1 MHRLWSRISLLPSED
16 PDEKCHSDLTPSNL
30 LVTAERLTGV
40 LDTGGFQAA
49 DPALDLV
56 AAWHLFD
63 EFPRAEMRDALGCSD
78 LQWER
83 GAAWAFQQAAG
94 AHWYYLLTN
103 PAMAEMGATTVD
115 RLIKAY
121 A

>member
-1 MHRLWSRISLLPSED
+1 VVGDRL
-16 PDEKCHSDLTPSNL
+16 
-30 LVTAERLTGV
+30 VGV

-56 AAWHLFD
+56 AAWHFFTD
-63 EFPRAEMRDALGCSD
+63 TPREQMRRALDSSD

-94 AHWYYLLTN
+94 AYWYYRRSNSALAL
-103 PAMAEMGATTVD
+103 MGSTTLA
-115 RLIKAY
+115 RLVGVFA
-121 A
+121 